1 MHPLF
6 PGLET
11 VEDRVFW
18 KHYNEHLSTVLTVE
32 GEHKNAF
39 KDVMIPIVV
48 KHQGLMHSILSL
60 ASKHLDFD
68 TPYGINVLRNNPNT
82 TVEALRERSA
92 YHHDQARLRFYHDVE
107 FTNGKPT
114 TDDRTLICARYG
126 QMLCFLLE
134 ALVEGSPRG
143 EHRLHLTVYR
153 NLVSTSPP
161 DGSAFMSFIAEV
173 FQYYLFADELL
184 YSATNMNACSSS
196 MYQAPPMPQI
206 HTPRLLGVAD
216 GLLCYL
222 SRITA
227 MRNIVRA
234 NMLEQ
239 MDPTVGYPLLYVAED
254 IHEEIREPSSHWPPG
269 DGRDRVSQLY
279 QLMIW
284 IYLHRTVYAPE
295 FSAPASMASSVASV
309 SFIHSS
315 PSHGRPA
322 ASSAVNTPPHSA
334 SASCASSPRLASSGH
349 GHFDSRSS
357 RPHSRIGP
365 SSLSHGSNPDAGET
379 GESAGDR
386 ADSPPPVR
394 RPSHLES
401 LLISSVEEAL
411 ALLESFKPS
420 DPCQTLLLLPCFLV
434 GTACFSPA
442 QQKRL
447 RAAVRTVR
455 GYTGMRNAD
464 RVAEV
469 LEEVW
474 RLMEAGDW
482 VAAWDWA
489 GVAER
494 LGLDF
499 IPA

>member
-32 GEHKNAF
+32 GEHRNAF
-39 KDVMIPIVV
+39 KDVMIPIAV
-48 KHQGLMHSILSL
+48 KEQSLMHSILSL
-60 ASKHLDFD
+60 AGKHIDFD

-82 TVEALRERSA
+82 TLEALRARSA
-92 YHHDQARLRFYHDVE
+92 YHHDQARLRFYHGAE
-107 FTNGKPT
+107 FNGKLN
-114 TDDRTLICARYG
+114 TDDRTLLWARYG

-134 ALVEGSPRG
+134 ALIEGDTRG

-153 NLVSTSPP
+153 NLASTAPP
-161 DGSAFMSFIAEV
+161 DGSAFMSFITEV

-184 YSATNMNACSSS
+184 YSATNMDACSSS
-196 MYQAPPMPQI
+196 VYQAPPMPQI

-216 GLLCYL
+216 GLLGYL

-234 NMLEQ
+234 NMLER
-239 MDPTVGYPLLYVAED
+239 MDPAVGYPLLYLAVD
-254 IHEEIREPSSHWPPG
+254 MDDEIREPFSHWPPG

-279 QLMIW
+279 QLMLW
-284 IYLHRTVYAPE
+284 IYLHRTVYPP
-295 FSAPASMASSVASV
+295 SVSTPASMASSVASI
-309 SFIHSS
+309 SFIHNS
-315 PSHGRPA
+315 PSHGRAA
-322 ASSAVNTPPHSA
+322 ASSVVNTPPRST
-334 SASCASSPRLASSGH
+334 STSCTSSPRLTASSH
-349 GHFDSRSS
+349 GRSDSRSS
-357 RPHSRIGP
+357 RPHSRMGP
-365 SSLSHGSNPDAGET
+365 SSRTHDSNQDAGEAS
-379 GESAGDR
+379 SAGER
-386 ADSPPPVR
+386 ADSPPPIR
-394 RPSHLES
+394 RPSYVES
-401 LLISSVEEAL
+401 TLISSVEESL

-434 GTACFSPA
+434 GTACFTPV

-447 RAAVRTVR
+447 RAAVRTFR
-455 GYTGMRNAD
+455 GYTGMRSAD
-464 RVAEV
+464 RVVQV

-499 IPA
+499 LPV